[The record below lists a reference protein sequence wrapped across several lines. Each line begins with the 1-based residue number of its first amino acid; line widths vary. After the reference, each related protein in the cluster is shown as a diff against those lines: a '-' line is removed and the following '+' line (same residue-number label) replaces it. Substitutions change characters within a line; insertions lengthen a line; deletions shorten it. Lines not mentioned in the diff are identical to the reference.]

1 MSGSRLG
8 LAFWLVAFLTL
19 PAWSA
24 EFSGKV
30 IGVTD
35 GDTITVLH
43 DRTPVKIRLHGIDCP
58 ESGQDFSVRTDTKG
72 RLQTSCFLVA
82 ASAES

>member
-1 MSGSRLG
+1 MPDSCLG
-8 LAFWLVAFLTL
+8 QAFCWVALLAL
-19 PAWSA
+19 PAWPA

-58 ESGQDFSVRTDTKG
+58 ENGQEYSASYFSASCRK
-72 RLQTSCFLVA
+72 RLVFAQRGS
-82 ASAES
+82 